1 MTIRKATL
9 EDLSALTK
17 MAQIL
22 FNEEDED
29 QLMEEFI
36 AILRSDNDDIFV
48 ASQND
53 ELVGFLHMSLRNDYV
68 EGATTYPVAYMEGVF
83 VEPAF
88 RKQDIARS
96 LAAVGEE
103 WAKAKGCTE
112 IASDAELDN
121 TNSQLFHQKIG
132 FEIVNQIVSFIK
144 KVGE

>member
-1 MTIRKATL
+1 M
-9 EDLSALTK
+9 
-17 MAQIL
+17 
-22 FNEEDED
+22 
-29 QLMEEFI
+29 
-36 AILRSDNDDIFV
+36 
-48 ASQND
+48 
-53 ELVGFLHMSLRNDYV
+53 
-68 EGATTYPVAYMEGVF
+68 AYMEGVF

>member
-53 ELVGFLHMSLRNDYV
+53 ELVGFLHM
-68 EGATTYPVAYMEGVF
+68 
-83 VEPAF
+83 
-88 RKQDIARS
+88 
-96 LAAVGEE
+96 
-103 WAKAKGCTE
+103 
-112 IASDAELDN
+112 
-121 TNSQLFHQKIG
+121 
-132 FEIVNQIVSFIK
+132 
-144 KVGE
+144 